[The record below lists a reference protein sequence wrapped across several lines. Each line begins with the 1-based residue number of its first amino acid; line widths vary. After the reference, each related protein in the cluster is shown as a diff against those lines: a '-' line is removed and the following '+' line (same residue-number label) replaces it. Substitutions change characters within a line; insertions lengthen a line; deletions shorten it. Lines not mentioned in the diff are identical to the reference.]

1 MAIFFFLSH
10 LYFTTLPPIGPSM
23 CLKRDVFRAFTSTLS
38 DVKLAYLQMA
48 QWGTWQ
54 LHLRQQ
60 LPHFAEFCNILLYIL
75 YTFTVSRGLRRK
87 GSLPFLTFRIL
98 YSWPNSDMY
107 VWLCAFYNPFL
118 AAFLASRSR
127 YICGQK
133 RLNCAINRLFWRSGG
148 AHLAQSTF
156 RPLTTGHWTNCAIL
170 FPSGVFIYIYI

>member
-1 MAIFFFLSH
+1 MFLVVWSDAAAFVQSKAALDPSQNGSMYFFKGWESGRKRFLLAWRAYCRSNFIVAGNVDAH
-10 LYFTTLPPIGPSM
+10 LDCAHRQDGTF
-23 CLKRDVFRAFTSTLS
+23 VRAMPT
-38 DVKLAYLQMA
+38 M
-48 QWGTWQ
+48 
-54 LHLRQQ
+54 
-60 LPHFAEFCNILLYIL
+60 YIL

-156 RPLTTGHWTNCAIL
+156 RPLTTGH
-170 FPSGVFIYIYI
+170 